1 MGFSTD
7 PQTWSDERSLRLDS
21 WKEIAAY
28 LKRGE
33 RTVRRWE
40 QVEGLPVHRHIHE
53 KAASVYAYS
62 GELDAWVQG
71 RGAKTKPGATGIA
84 RSRILPSRVKIA
96 AIVIGM
102 LIISGAFT
110 TVFLARSF
118 GNLEMTGV
126 PLTTYPGEELDPG
139 FSPDGSQ
146 VVFSWNGPSGDNFD
160 IYVKTIGQENCVRIT
175 RDPQEEFNP
184 VWSPDGR
191 FIAFLRELG
200 EERAAVM
207 LASPVGGSEV
217 TLAKFHYSHFP
228 GLRTS
233 SPVRYLSWHSS
244 SKYLIAA
251 LPEAGPFA
259 LHLIFL
265 TGEVRSLTAPDIT
278 AGLGDLNPIF
288 APNGKSVA
296 FTRYFGFSF
305 GGQIYTL
312 ALSPDAVSYTH
323 QTLPTILHV

>member
-1 MGFSTD
+1 MAFSGD
-7 PQTWSDERSLRLDS
+7 AQHPSDERSLRLDS

-40 QVEGLPVHRHIHE
+40 QVEGLPVHRHVHE
-53 KAASVYAYS
+53 KAASVYAYA
-62 GELDAWVQG
+62 GELDAWVQS
-71 RGAKTKPGATGIA
+71 RGAKTQARSRQGWR
-84 RSRILPSRVKIA
+84 RSRILLSRIKIA
-96 AIVIGM
+96 AIVLGM
-102 LIISGAFT
+102 LIIGGVFT

-118 GNLEMTGV
+118 GNLEMSGV
-126 PLTTYPGEELDPG
+126 PLTTYPGEELEPG
-139 FSPDGSQ
+139 FSPDGTQ
-146 VVFSWNGPSGDNFD
+146 VVFSWTGPSLDNFD

-200 EERAAVM
+200 EEQAAVM

-217 TLAKFHYSHFP
+217 TLAKFRYSHLP

-265 TGEVRSLTAPDIT
+265 TGEVRSLM
-278 AGLGDLNPIF
+278 
-288 APNGKSVA
+288 
-296 FTRYFGFSF
+296 R
-305 GGQIYTL
+305 
-312 ALSPDAVSYTH
+312 
-323 QTLPTILHV
+323 PT